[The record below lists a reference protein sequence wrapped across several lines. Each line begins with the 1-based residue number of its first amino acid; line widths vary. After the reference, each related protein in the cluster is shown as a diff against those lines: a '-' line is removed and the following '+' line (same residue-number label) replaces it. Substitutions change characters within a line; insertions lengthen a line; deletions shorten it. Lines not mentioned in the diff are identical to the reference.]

1 MYVNFALLNIL
12 VQLFTL
18 FLTSLPFKSLREKN
32 SLYFPE
38 DFLYFSNLREN
49 LSIIVPLRKKFYF
62 WLNGVG
68 TAFSEVF
75 HLV

>member
-1 MYVNFALLNIL
+1 MYVNFALLNTL

-18 FLTSLPFKSLREKN
+18 FPTSLPFKSLREKN

-49 LSIIVPLRKKFYF
+49 LSIIVLLCKKFYF
-62 WLNGVG
+62 WLNGIG